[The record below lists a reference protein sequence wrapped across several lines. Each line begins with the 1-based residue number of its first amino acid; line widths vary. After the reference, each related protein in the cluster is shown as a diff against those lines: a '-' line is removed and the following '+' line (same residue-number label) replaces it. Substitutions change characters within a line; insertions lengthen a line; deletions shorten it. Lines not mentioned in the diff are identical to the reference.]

1 MTKLNIHEAK
11 THLSKY
17 LVKVQR
23 GETIQICKNGKP
35 IAQIIP
41 MPKKKRNLK
50 KLFGIAKHQLINM
63 DHFNDPLTDDDLP
76 GMGL

>member
-1 MTKLNIHEAK
+1 MTNLNIHEAK

-23 GETIQICKNGKP
+23 GEIIQICKNGKP
-35 IAQIIP
+35 IAQIVP
-41 MPKKKRNLK
+41 MPKKKRDIK
-50 KLFGIAKHQLINM
+50 KMFGIAKDYLINM
-63 DHFNDPLTDDDLP
+63 DHFDDPLTDEDLP